1 MSGPAKIL
9 VNTALMTV
17 ATAVLF
23 AAVAVCGLLL
33 LVFSA
38 GVADCAWNGSA
49 VAWVDANAN
58 GSFDP
63 GEQVL
68 QNVTLHVVDA
78 QDRYA
83 DIAFRA
89 ITDQHGTAQLDVPL
103 SGCPAA
109 VGFEVYADTP
119 AGYKPT
125 TEPRIQVG
133 RDPFGT
139 LRSGATYYFG
149 FARVK

>member
-1 MSGPAKIL
+1 MSAPAKIL
-9 VNTALMTV
+9 VNTALITV
-17 ATAVLF
+17 ATAVLL
-23 AAVAVCGLLL
+23 ASVAVCGLFL

-38 GVADCAWNGSA
+38 SVADCAWNGNA

-68 QNVTLHVVDA
+68 QNVTMHVVDT
-78 QDRYA
+78 QDHYA
-83 DIAFRA
+83 DVAFRA
-89 ITDQHGTAQLDVPL
+89 ITDQHGTARLDVPV
-103 SGCPAA
+103 SGCPT
-109 VGFEVYADTP
+109 VDFEVYADTP

-149 FARVK
+149 FARIK